1 MLKRVLFPVV
11 ALLLSALIVALGWQN
26 HQLRQINAQMA
37 AQLQN
42 MRLEAHG
49 PGLGSRPDA
58 LALRT
63 TQHTHVDI
71 GGARDAPQILYF
83 FSTTCR
89 YCLASM
95 PQLQQI
101 AAARGRGELIGVG
114 LPPYDQLADY
124 AGRHALQFPIAIDS
138 EGDASRRYR
147 ATVTPMLMVLAP
159 DGSVTYK
166 HVGQLD
172 EQVVRAAMNSLAPA
186 PALP

>member
-1 MLKRVLFPVV
+1 MPKRVLFPVV

-49 PGLGSRPDA
+49 LSLGSRPEA

-63 TQHTHVDI
+63 TQHTHVNI

-101 AAARGRGELIGVG
+101 AAARGRSELIGVG
-114 LPPYDQLADY
+114 LPLTTNWPTT
-124 AGRHALQFPIAIDS
+124 PDS
-138 EGDASRRYR
+138 MYCSSRSPSTVKAMRPSATAPRSRRC
-147 ATVTPMLMVLAP
+147 
-159 DGSVTYK
+159 
-166 HVGQLD
+166 
-172 EQVVRAAMNSLAPA
+172 
-186 PALP
+186 